1 MPPAVARTSQQELER
16 RQRQLRRFNRMLIL
30 LFAVLTVAL
39 GWDAARSVLEAREG
53 VQPLVPDLAALRQ
66 FPPAVPPLTLPETL
80 FSPAEVSVQKPPEA
94 PALEPPKW
102 RLKGVLMGATPRAL
116 VEDPEAKQGSW
127 VTQGQM
133 LGPWRVTRI
142 EERTILLEA
151 EGASHEI
158 RM

>member
-1 MPPAVARTSQQELER
+1 MPSAIAGDSQRELER
-16 RQRQLRRFNRMLIL
+16 RKGQLQRLNRMLAPAFAL
-30 LFAVLTVAL
+30 LVVAL
-39 GWDAARSVLEAREG
+39 VWDAARSVLEAREPA
-53 VQPLVPDLAALRQ
+53 QPLAPELGMLRE
-66 FPPAVPPLTLPETL
+66 PSPAVPSLTLPETL

-127 VTQGQM
+127 VTEGQM

-142 EERTILLEA
+142 EERSILLEA